1 MIAGYPISGMTWR
14 ASSRERMYPDRGTVS
29 SSLSIAFRNRFR
41 SSAFWIAS
49 KLAPISSTPNFC
61 NIPISCREMAMF
73 SPVCP
78 PMVGSSASGRS
89 RSMIFPTISGV
100 IGSTYVLSA
109 KSVSVMI
116 VAGLLLTRT
125 TSYPSSRR
133 ALHACVPE

>member
-1 MIAGYPISGMTWR
+1 MIAGNPISGMTWR

-29 SSLSIAFRNRFR
+29 PSFSIAFRKRFR

-49 KLAPISSTPNFC
+49 KLAPISSTPNFSR
-61 NIPISCREMAMF
+61 IPISCRATAMF

-100 IGSTYVLSA
+100 IGS
-109 KSVSVMI
+109 M
-116 VAGLLLTRT
+116 
-125 TSYPSSRR
+125 
-133 ALHACVPE
+133 